1 MNFEII
7 EIDADGHL
15 NRRFGVAGRR
25 MLQLGAEPEPFKD
38 DVLADWIFVTGK
50 FPECVVFEVVLPGI
64 LKGSNLRQALQF
76 ELEARLPVALDRV
89 EWGYR
94 SFKGDGRHFR
104 LFAVG
109 KRVLENA
116 YAALREQNWRCDCLI
131 PTQVI
136 AAEAQ
141 EPVEAL
147 LQYLK
152 EDFDRRQLSW
162 AAEVIPLDLKPVR
175 YRRSQRIYWLLSLCL
190 LGLAFI
196 FLGGKY
202 QDFRQK
208 RQVLDQLEQNL
219 KRELT
224 AAQRQFGELS
234 AEHELLQTL
243 KESKIGL
250 AVMAPVL
257 NDWKD
262 VLPETMWV
270 SSVSQSDGAFDL
282 VIVSAQDDPALY
294 KKLEA
299 LPNCDLINVRKSSGG
314 DQQMFYYVKLWSR
327 RP

>member
-162 AAEVIPLDLKPVR
+162 AAEVIPLDLKPLPPQPEDLLAAVALFAR
-175 YRRSQRIYWLLSLCL
+175 FGLHFPGGQISGFSTEAPGAGSIGTKFETRTDRSPAPIRR
-190 LGLAFI
+190 
-196 FLGGKY
+196 
-202 QDFRQK
+202 
-208 RQVLDQLEQNL
+208 
-219 KRELT
+219 
-224 AAQRQFGELS
+224 
-234 AEHELLQTL
+234 
-243 KESKIGL
+243 
-250 AVMAPVL
+250 
-257 NDWKD
+257 
-262 VLPETMWV
+262 
-270 SSVSQSDGAFDL
+270 
-282 VIVSAQDDPALY
+282 IVGRA
-294 KKLEA
+294 
-299 LPNCDLINVRKSSGG
+299 
-314 DQQMFYYVKLWSR
+314 
-327 RP
+327 